1 MDVLAVYR
9 PLCGH
14 YTVTGRKDSYWR
26 MGSPKVGTPVD
37 VLAVY
42 RLSATL
48 MAATLRREGRTRVG
62 GWVHLRWVHQWMSSQ
77 CIGHSDGRYTATGR
91 KDSCWRMG
99 SPKVGT
105 PVDVL
110 AVYRLSATLMAA
122 TLRREGRTRD
132 GGWVHLRWVHQW
144 MSLQCIG

>member
-1 MDVLAVYR
+1 MKETAGTVSPVVEARKRMLAFLPR
-9 PLCGH
+9 II
-14 YTVTGRKDSYWR
+14 S
-26 MGSPKVGTPVD
+26 S
-37 VLAVY
+37 LALLWKAV
-42 RLSATL
+42 
-48 MAATLRREGRTRVG
+48 
-62 GWVHLRWVHQWMSSQ
+62 
-77 CIGHSDGRYTATGR
+77 GHSDGRYTATGR

-122 TLRREGRTRD
+122 TLRREGRTRV

-144 MSLQCIG
+144 MFSQCIGHSDGRYTVMGRKDSYWRMGSPKVGTPVDVLAVYRPL